1 MKVWNKTDICVN
13 MGYFF
18 QTTIEKNSDPDFVR
32 GSNQKQ
38 FTECDNAFMKN

>member
-18 QTTIEKNSDPDFVR
+18 QTSDPDFVR